1 MAKAR
6 GRSGGSTESS
16 SESREA
22 KPAPK
27 DNAAALEA
35 AAEPVSPEP
44 APAKSPST
52 VSLAQELPDRTPRV
66 TIQAF
71 VRGTKDPIL
80 RSFASQERLTQA
92 ARKLTRA
99 EWKAAFEAFKNEP
112 R

>member
-6 GRSGGSTESS
+6 GRSGGSTESK
-16 SESREA
+16 SEPRKSE
-22 KPAPK
+22 PAPE

-35 AAEPVSPEP
+35 APEPVLPEP

-52 VSLAQELPDRTPRV
+52 VSLVQELPDRTPRV
-66 TIQAF
+66 TIQSF

-92 ARKLTRA
+92 ARKLTRD
-99 EWKAAFEAFKNEP
+99 EWKTAFEAFKSEP

>member
-6 GRSGGSTESS
+6 GRSGGSTQSS
-16 SESREA
+16 SEPREA
-22 KPAPK
+22 EPAPE

-35 AAEPVSPEP
+35 APE
-44 APAKSPST
+44 PAKSPST
-52 VSLAQELPDRTPRV
+52 VSSVQELPDRTPRV

-71 VRGTKDPIL
+71 VRGAKDPIL
-80 RSFASQERLTQA
+80 RAFASQERLTQA

-99 EWKAAFEAFKNEP
+99 EWKTAFEAFKSEP

>member
-16 SESREA
+16 SAPREA
-22 KPAPK
+22 EP
-27 DNAAALEA
+27 ALEDIEA
-35 AAEPVSPEP
+35 APEAVPSEP

-66 TIQAF
+66 TIQSF

-80 RSFASQERLTQA
+80 RSFASQERLSQA
-92 ARKLTRA
+92 VRKLTRD
-99 EWKAAFEAFKNEP
+99 EWKTAFEAFKSEP